1 MEDHEHIFQ
10 LEVEKPGLGKED
22 SHPTPKVVASSEEAP
37 TPLKHDDSK
46 KFLEVDGSKGDV
58 EYNED
63 NQSSSPPPDH
73 EKNNDDIELSRKAL
87 PTLEEEPNVC
97 SICLD
102 EFTDPDPAM
111 ATACFHSYHLQCIM
125 QWAQR
130 SRECPLCFKPLAL
143 QDDTMNQLLPFGE
156 YIPPHQEAAQIVS
169 LEHWEMERLL
179 IRLSAASQRQERRAA
194 RHTRLRREV
203 SVGGDGSSQARDIPS
218 PNQQTSSP
226 AESNSVSVATINN
239 ISSWPPPASSNASAT
254 LHASAGRQPS
264 SSSSSSSLLS
274 TSSLKSR
281 FASFNLRDSLNKTTK
296 ELKSFFGV
304 PSSGSDNNI
313 NEGGGGGPVGASP
326 RNGPSSS
333 RRRSADGAL

>member
-10 LEVEKPGLGKED
+10 LEVEKPGPGKED
-22 SHPTPKVVASSEEAP
+22 SHPTPKLVASSVEGP

-46 KFLEVDGSKGDV
+46 QFLEVDGSKGDV
-58 EYNED
+58 EDNED
-63 NQSSSPPPDH
+63 DQSSSPPPAH
-73 EKNNDDIELSRKAL
+73 ENNDDIELSRKAL

-102 EFTDPDPAM
+102 EFTEPDPAM
-111 ATACFHSYHLQCIM
+111 STACFHTYHLQCIM

-143 QDDTMNQLLPFGE
+143 QDDTLNQLLPFGE
-156 YIPPHQEAAQIVS
+156 YIPPHQEAAQIAS

-179 IRLSAASQRQERRAA
+179 IRLSAASQRQERRTA

-203 SVGGDGSSQARDIPS
+203 SGGSVGSSQARDIPS
-218 PNQQTSSP
+218 PNQQATSPDGSR
-226 AESNSVSVATINN
+226 SVSTATINN
-239 ISSWPPPASSNASAT
+239 TSSWPPPASSNASAAV
-254 LHASAGRQPS
+254 HSFAGRQPS

-281 FASFNLRDSLNKTTK
+281 FASFNFRDSLNKTTK

-304 PSSGSDNNI
+304 PSSSRDSSNI
-313 NEGGGGGPVGASP
+313 IGGGGGGPVGASP

-333 RRRSADGAL
+333 RRRSTDGAL

>member
-10 LEVEKPGLGKED
+10 LEVEKPGKGA
-22 SHPTPKVVASSEEAP
+22 SHPTPKLVASSVDEEAP
-37 TPLKHDDSK
+37 TPFKHDDSK
-46 KFLEVDGSKGDV
+46 QFLELDELKEDL
-58 EYNED
+58 EHNEV
-63 NQSSSPPPDH
+63 NQSSSPPDH
-73 EKNNDDIELSRKAL
+73 EIELSRKAL

-111 ATACFHSYHLQCIM
+111 STACFHSYHLQCIM

-143 QDDTMNQLLPFGE
+143 QDETMNQLLPFGE
-156 YIPPHQEAAQIVS
+156 YISPHQEAAQIAS

-179 IRLSAASQRQERRAA
+179 IRLATASQRQERRAA

-203 SVGGDGSSQARDIPS
+203 SGGGDGSSQARDIPS
-218 PNQQTSSP
+218 PNQQTTSP
-226 AESNSVSVATINN
+226 AGSDGVSATINN
-239 ISSWPPPASSNASAT
+239 ISSWPPPASSNAGAT
-254 LHASAGRQPS
+254 GHASTGRQP

-281 FASFNLRDSLNKTTK
+281 FASFNLRESLNKTTK
-296 ELKSFFGV
+296 DLKSLFGV
-304 PSSGSDNNI
+304 PSSSSSNSHS
-313 NEGGGGGPVGASP
+313 GGGGGPAGTSP

-333 RRRSADGAL
+333 RRRSTDGAL